1 MTVKKT
7 AIILGAT
14 GLTGSIL
21 LDNLIRDDRYSKV
34 KVFARNHVSQKHP
47 KIEEFLINL
56 FELEKLASL
65 FTADE
70 VFCCVGSTQQ
80 KTPDEELYRMVDFGI
95 PATAARLCRQNGIG
109 TFEVISAMGANEDSR
124 FFYNRTKGEM
134 EGAVLEHQIPNTYIL
149 RPSLISGN
157 RQESRPFEY
166 VWKKIMTFGDQ
177 LLVGKLKKY
186 RSIDPETIVNAMIYL
201 ANNQYKNHII
211 ESDEIKEIALKYKYH
226 NDGN

>member
-1 MTVKKT
+1 MATKKT

-21 LDNLIRDDRYSKV
+21 LDKLIDDERYGKL

-47 KIEEFLINL
+47 KIEEFLVNL

-70 VFCCVGSTQQ
+70 VFCCIGTTQS
-80 KTPDEELYRMVDFGI
+80 KTPDNDTYRMVDFGI
-95 PATAARLCRQNGIG
+95 PATAAKLCSKNKIA
-109 TFEVISAMGANEDSR
+109 TFEVISAMGANEDSN

-134 EGAVLEHQIPNTYIL
+134 EGAVLEQQIPHTYIL
-149 RPSLISGN
+149 RPSLIGGN
-157 RQESRPFEY
+157 RKESRPFEY
-166 VWKKIMTFGDQ
+166 IWKKIMNLGDH

-186 RSIDPETIVNAMIYL
+186 RSIHPETIVDTMIYL
-201 ANNQYKNHII
+201 ANNEYRSRII
-211 ESDEIKEIALKYKYH
+211 ESDEIKKIAQKYRYTK
-226 NDGN
+226 